1 MRNYEIMF
9 ILKPGS
15 TDEENDKLIAAMEGV
30 VTSHKGEMIGVE
42 KMGKSLNNYIGLT
55 EAPEHRQVRR
65 GLLCSFQTECGRR
78 VRQRVRAA
86 LAGCGHRHSLYHSA
100 CRRGPEAGRQGQSCP
115 PEKGKKESLP
125 ENGRS
130 CPFGNLTIE
139 KNVTICPRRRSRRR
153 PFRKA

>member
-42 KMGKSLNNYIGLT
+42 KMGKKKLAYRIDKFDEGYYVLFRLNADG
-55 EAPEHRQVRR
+55 ECVKEFERR
-65 GLLCSFQTECGRR
+65 LR
-78 VRQRVRAA
+78 VVDTVIR
-86 LAGCGHRHSLYHSA
+86 LYHSES
-100 CRRGPEAGRQGQSCP
+100 RRGPEAGRQGQGRP
-115 PEKGKKESLP
+115 PEKGKKEGLP

-130 CPFGNLTIE
+130 RPFGDLTP
-139 KNVTICPRRRSRRR
+139 K
-153 PFRKA
+153 RKSSPLN